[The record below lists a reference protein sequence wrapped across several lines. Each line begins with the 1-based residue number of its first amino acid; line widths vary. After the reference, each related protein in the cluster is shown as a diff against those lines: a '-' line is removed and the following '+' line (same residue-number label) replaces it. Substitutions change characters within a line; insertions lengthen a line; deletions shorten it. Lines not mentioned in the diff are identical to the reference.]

1 MNMRLLA
8 VDHLSSP
15 ITSVARTGC
24 MNKAYMPYGRGSRP
38 EMTALGF
45 TGQLRE
51 PGLEI
56 YLLGNGHRAYN
67 SVLMRFMSADQLSPM
82 GRGGVNSYAYCKG
95 DPINFIDPS
104 GRVLGLPSWAA
115 SFASALAGGYM
126 AYKDS
131 NSLRNN
137 QTYSSGKLAEAAIG
151 GTTAVYTGIAGVLQL
166 YKEPLGDS
174 MANDVAVL
182 TAAVVLRKPIVSLMG
197 NVVDWFKTGYNYVS
211 NRYHSWR
218 QGGRSEESVNSS
230 SQGQNLSPDDGVR
243 YRRSTSA
250 RSSRDGSPVSSP
262 TSLNSGDPF
271 SLDGIQVHVR
281 TQNT

>member
-15 ITSVARTGC
+15 ITSVARTEC
-24 MNKAYMPYGRGSRP
+24 MNKAYMPFGRGNRP

-51 PGLEI
+51 RGLEI

-104 GRVLGLPSWAA
+104 GRIFGIPGWGASAA
-115 SFASALAGGYM
+115 GALAGAYT

-131 NSLRNN
+131 GSLRSD
-137 QTYSSGKLAEAAIG
+137 QTYSSGKLTQTVISGGAVVYGASAA
-151 GTTAVYTGIAGVLQL
+151 VLQL
-166 YKEPLGDS
+166 YQEPLGDS
-174 MANDVAVL
+174 MANDVAVM
-182 TAAVVLRKPIVSLMG
+182 TAALVFRKPIAR
-197 NVVDWFKTGYNYVS
+197 VVGYVASQVKSAYNYVS
-211 NRYHSWR
+211 NRYHAWR
-218 QGGRSEESVNSS
+218 QGGRSEEAVNLP
-230 SQGQNLSPDDGVR
+230 SQGQNLSPDNNVR
-243 YRRSTSA
+243 HRHTSSA
-250 RSSRDGSPVSSP
+250 RTSRSGSPEPIPMSSD
-262 TSLNSGDPF
+262 NDDPF
-271 SLDGIQVHVR
+271 ALDGIQVHVR